1 MDLIREI
8 QGKMDPGNRIQ
19 NRMNSMHGK
28 IVKGIAGFYYVH
40 VVESG
45 VYECK
50 AKGIFRKEGIKPLV
64 GDDVE
69 IEITHEK
76 DMEGNIM
83 KILPR
88 KNELIRPAV
97 ANIDQALVVFAV
109 TEPDP
114 HFNLL
119 DRFLVMMEN
128 SRIPAVVCFNKA
140 DIGIG
145 TKTEELEDIYRETGY
160 PLLFTSAKKEEN
172 IEELKKLLKG
182 KTTAIAGPSGVGKS
196 SLINLLQS
204 EVKME
209 TGSISRK
216 ISRGKHTTRHSELL
230 VLAKGSYIMDTP
242 GFSSLYVSDM
252 DKEDLKYC
260 FPEFESLEG
269 KCRFNGCSHI
279 HEPGCAVREAVEAG
293 KIHRIRYEDYMEM
306 YRELQERKRY

>member
-1 MDLIREI
+1 MM
-8 QGKMDPGNRIQ
+8 Q
-19 NRMNSMHGK
+19 GK

-40 VVESG
+40 VVGSG

-50 AKGIFRKEGIKPLV
+50 AKGVFRKENIKPLV

-69 IEITHEK
+69 IEVLDKK

-88 KNELIRPAV
+88 KNDLIRPAV

-109 TEPDP
+109 TQPEP

-119 DRFLVMMEN
+119 DRFLVMME
-128 SRIPAVVCFNKA
+128 RKEIPTVLCFNKT
-140 DIGIG
+140 DIAEDPVIA
-145 TKTEELEDIYRETGY
+145 ELEQIYGGCGY
-160 PLLFTSAKKEEN
+160 PVLFTSAREEEN
-172 IEELKKLLKG
+172 IEELKQLLRG

-216 ISRGKHTTRHSELL
+216 IARGKHTTTKWTRN
-230 VLAKGSYIMDTP
+230 AK
-242 GFSSLYVSDM
+242 
-252 DKEDLKYC
+252 
-260 FPEFESLEG
+260 
-269 KCRFNGCSHI
+269 
-279 HEPGCAVREAVEAG
+279 
-293 KIHRIRYEDYMEM
+293 
-306 YRELQERKRY
+306 